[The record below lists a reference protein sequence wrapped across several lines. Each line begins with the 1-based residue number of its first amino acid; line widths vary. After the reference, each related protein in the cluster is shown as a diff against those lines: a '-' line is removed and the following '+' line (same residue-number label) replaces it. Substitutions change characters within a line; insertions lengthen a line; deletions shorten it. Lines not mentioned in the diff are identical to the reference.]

1 MLHVITDRLPRIMPV
16 FRVATAMGVSIA
28 MVFMVSMALMVA
40 SMTGGVRSMDLTF
53 KIAEPAGKPGV
64 RDGSAVYGTDARN
77 GITCSDASAA
87 MDDGHWW
94 IRCKFAAEESAF
106 GTDYLESRGL
116 TWDGAAANVV
126 IRPIGGAWVHYLV
139 AALLALILGLTWSWR
154 DRQRWRRE
162 LQWIGTHRKI
172 AVVALLLP
180 AVASFCLTTIVYL
193 MTGAAPPSSGLEFP
207 AAREYLLPM
216 FIAIVVVA
224 PVLEELLHRGVVFDL
239 LSRRAGAFAAA
250 VVGTVLFVGMHF
262 VGASGHVEP
271 IRLVSLAAF
280 SLAIYVVRVRWDSLT
295 LCVLAHVVVN
305 FIGFAGI
312 AFAAS
317 A

>member
-1 MLHVITDRLPRIMPV
+1 MLNVITDRLPRIMPV
-16 FRVATAMGVSIA
+16 FRFAAAMGLSIA
-28 MVFMVSMALMVA
+28 MVFAVSMALMVA
-40 SMTGGVRSMDLTF
+40 SMIGGVRSMDLTF

-64 RDGSAVYGTDARN
+64 RDGSAVYGTDARH

-87 MDDGHWW
+87 MGDGHWW

-126 IRPIGGAWVHYLV
+126 MRPIGGAWVHYLV
-139 AALLALILGLTWSWR
+139 AALLALILGLAWSWR

-162 LQWIGTHRKI
+162 LQWIWAHRTT
-172 AVVALLLP
+172 AAVALLLP
-180 AVASFCLTTIVYL
+180 AAVSFCLATVTYL
-193 MTGAAPPSSGLEFP
+193 MMEVVPPASTMAFP

-239 LSRRAGAFAAA
+239 LSRRVGVIAAA
-250 VVGTVLFVGMHF
+250 GLGTALFVGMHF
-262 VGASGHVEP
+262 LGESGNVEP
-271 IRLVSLAAF
+271 IRLVSLVAF
-280 SLAIYVVRVRWDSLT
+280 SLAIYVVRVRCNSLV
-295 LCVLAHVVVN
+295 LCVLAHMLLN
-305 FIGFAGI
+305 LI
-312 AFAAS
+312 AFAAIALGTS

>member
-1 MLHVITDRLPRIMPV
+1 MLNVITDRLPRFMPA
-16 FRVATAMGVSIA
+16 FRFAAAMGLSIT
-28 MVFMVSMALMVA
+28 MVFAVSMALMVA
-40 SMTGGVRSMDLTF
+40 SMIGGVRSMDLTF

-64 RDGSAVYGTDARN
+64 RDGSAVYGTDARH
-77 GITCSDASAA
+77 GITCADASAA
-87 MDDGHWW
+87 MGDGHWW

-139 AALLALILGLTWSWR
+139 AALLALILGLAWSWR

-162 LQWIGTHRKI
+162 LQWIWAHRKT

-180 AVASFCLTTIVYL
+180 AAAAFSLSTVTYL
-193 MTGAAPPSSGLEFP
+193 LTGAAAMPPAMANAVP
-207 AAREYLLPM
+207 REYLLPM

-239 LSRRAGAFAAA
+239 LSRRVGVIAAA
-250 VVGTVLFVGMHF
+250 GLGTALFVGMHF
-262 VGASGHVEP
+262 LGESGNVEP
-271 IRLVSLAAF
+271 IRLVSLVTF
-280 SLAIYVVRVRWDSLT
+280 SLAIYAVRVRCNSLV
-295 LCVLAHVVVN
+295 LCVLAHMLLNLIV
-305 FIGFAGI
+305 
-312 AFAAS
+312 FAAI
-317 A
+317 ALGTQA